1 MSATDIRPSGRI
13 AAAWFLAA
21 SLAVCSAGAENR
33 PQREDYT
40 RSFQKSLT
48 LTRGQ
53 SVRLEHRH
61 GDIVVRTHPQNE
73 VRVDASIRV
82 SASSR
87 EDAAAFGD
95 QIQIQV
101 DQAATGASI
110 RTVYPEM
117 RNDSFFGL
125 RRRNISFSVNYE
137 VMMPESS
144 PLA

>member
-1 MSATDIRPSGRI
+1 MTATDIRPAGRL
-13 AAAWFLAA
+13 AAACLLVASFALAKP
-21 SLAVCSAGAENR
+21 GAENR

-48 LTRGQ
+48 LGRGQ

-73 VRVDASIRV
+73 VRIDASIRV

-87 EDAAAFGD
+87 DDAAAFGD

-101 DQAATGASI
+101 DQA
-110 RTVYPEM
+110 
-117 RNDSFFGL
+117 
-125 RRRNISFSVNYE
+125 
-137 VMMPESS
+137 
-144 PLA
+144 